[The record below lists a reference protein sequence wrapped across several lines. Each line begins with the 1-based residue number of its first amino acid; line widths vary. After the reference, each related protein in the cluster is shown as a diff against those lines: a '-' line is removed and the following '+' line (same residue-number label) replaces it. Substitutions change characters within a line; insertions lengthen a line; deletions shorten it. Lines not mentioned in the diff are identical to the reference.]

1 MLMNLETLLNK
12 VGDKMDDKILL
23 SHGSGGKQTNNLIS
37 DLFIKYF
44 DNETIRKM
52 NDSAQ
57 LNLDRNRIAF
67 TTDSFVVTP
76 SFFKGGNIGK
86 LAVCGTVN
94 DLAMS
99 GAKPLYLTSAFIIEE
114 GYSIESLEII
124 VKSMADTAKE
134 AGVQIVAGD
143 TKVVEKGGVDG
154 LFINTAGIGTI
165 YEGVNIEANKA
176 EAGDVVIVNGTLG
189 DHGMTI
195 MCERSG
201 IDIQGELKS
210 DCAPLNSLV
219 DSILNV
225 CKDIH
230 VLRDATRGGVAAVL
244 NEIAETSRVS
254 IELEEDAIPVS
265 EEVKGACELLGLDPL
280 YIANEGKLCCFVP
293 EKYADKVLEQMR
305 NHPLG
310 SNAKIIGK
318 VVAKVS
324 QKVYLKT
331 IIGGKRIVDMPS
343 GQQLPRI
350 C

>member
-1 MLMNLETLLNK
+1 ME
-12 VGDKMDDKILL
+12 DKISL

-44 DNETIRKM
+44 DNETIRQM

-57 LNLDRNRIAF
+57 LDLEHNRIAF

-94 DLAMS
+94 DLAVS

-114 GYSIESLEII
+114 GYSIESLEVI
-124 VKSMADTAKE
+124 VKSMAETAKK
-134 AGVQIVAGD
+134 AGIQIVAGD

-154 LFINTAGIGTI
+154 LFINTSGIGTI
-165 YEGVNIEANKA
+165 YEGVNIEANNA
-176 EAGDVVIVNGTLG
+176 EVGDVVIVNGTLG

-219 DSILNV
+219 DSILNI
-225 CKDIH
+225 CKDVH
-230 VLRDATRGGVAAVL
+230 VFRDATRGGVAAVL

-254 IELEEDAIPVS
+254 IELEEDYIPVS

-293 EKYADKVLEQMR
+293 EKYAHKVLEQMK

-318 VVAKVS
+318 VVAQVS

-331 IIGGKRIVDMPS
+331 IIGGKRIIDMPS

>member
-1 MLMNLETLLNK
+1 ME
-12 VGDKMDDKILL
+12 DKISL
-23 SHGSGGKQTNNLIS
+23 SHGSGGKQTNDLIS
-37 DLFIKYF
+37 NLFIKYF
-44 DNETIRKM
+44 DNEIIRQM

-57 LNLDRNRIAF
+57 LYLNNNRIAF

-76 SFFKGGNIGK
+76 AFFKGGDIGK

-114 GYSIESLEII
+114 GYPIENLETI
-124 VKSMADTAKE
+124 VKSMAEMAE
-134 AGVQIVAGD
+134 RAGVKIVAGD

-154 LFINTAGIGTI
+154 LFINTSGIGTI
-165 YEGVNIEANKA
+165 YEGINIEANKA

-219 DSILNV
+219 DSILDI
-225 CKDIH
+225 CKDVH

-254 IELEEDAIPVS
+254 IELEEDSIPIS

-293 EKYADKVLEQMR
+293 EKYAHKVLEQMR

-310 SNAKIIGK
+310 TKAEIIGK
-318 VVAKVS
+318 VVAEVS
-324 QKVYLKT
+324 QRVYLKT
-331 IIGGKRIVDMPS
+331 IIGGRRIVDMPS

>member
-1 MLMNLETLLNK
+1 MK
-12 VGDKMDDKILL
+12 GKISL
-23 SHGSGGKQTNNLIS
+23 SHGSGGKQTNILIN
-37 DLFIKYF
+37 DLFLKYF
-44 DNETIRKM
+44 RNEIINEM

-57 LNLDRNRIAF
+57 LKLDSGKIAF
-67 TTDSFVVTP
+67 TTDSFVVNP
-76 SFFKGGNIGK
+76 ILFYGGDIGK

-114 GYSIESLEII
+114 GFEVEKLEVI
-124 VKSMADTAKE
+124 VKSMADAARE
-134 AGVQIVAGD
+134 AEVQIIAGD

-154 LFINTAGIGTI
+154 LFINTSGIGTI
-165 YEGVNIEANKA
+165 YDNTNIKVNNAK
-176 EAGDVVIVNGTLG
+176 AGDVVIVNGTLG

-195 MCERSG
+195 LCQRSE
-201 IDIQGELKS
+201 IDIQGGLKS

-219 DSILNV
+219 DSMLKV
-225 CKDIH
+225 CPDMH

-244 NEIAETSRVS
+244 NEIADASNIS
-254 IELEEDAIPVS
+254 IELDESSIPIS
-265 EEVKGACELLGLDPL
+265 EEVRGCCELFGLDPL

-293 EKYADKVLEQMR
+293 EVCAKQVLEVMKK
-305 NHPLG
+305 HPLG
-310 SNAKIIGK
+310 TNAAIIGK
-318 VVAKVS
+318 VVEQVP

-343 GQQLPRI
+343 GEQLPRI

>member
-1 MLMNLETLLNK
+1 
-12 VGDKMDDKILL
+12 
-23 SHGSGGKQTNNLIS
+23 
-37 DLFIKYF
+37 
-44 DNETIRKM
+44 M

-57 LNLDRNRIAF
+57 LYLNNNRIAF

-76 SFFKGGNIGK
+76 AFFKGGDIGK

-114 GYSIESLEII
+114 GYPIENLETI
-124 VKSMADTAKE
+124 VKSMAEMAE
-134 AGVQIVAGD
+134 RAGVKIVAGD

-154 LFINTAGIGTI
+154 LFINTSGIGTI
-165 YEGVNIEANKA
+165 YEGINIEANKA

-219 DSILNV
+219 DSILDI
-225 CKDIH
+225 CKDVH

-254 IELEEDAIPVS
+254 IELEEDSIPIS

-293 EKYADKVLEQMR
+293 EKYAHKVLEQMR

-310 SNAKIIGK
+310 TKAEIIGK
-318 VVAKVS
+318 VVAEVS
-324 QKVYLKT
+324 QRVYLKT
-331 IIGGKRIVDMPS
+331 IIGGRRIVDMPS

>member
-1 MLMNLETLLNK
+1 MEEQ
-12 VGDKMDDKILL
+12 ILL

-37 DLFIKYF
+37 DLFLKYF
-44 DNETIRKM
+44 NNEIINEL

-57 LNLDRNRIAF
+57 LKLDSSKIAF
-67 TTDSFVVTP
+67 TTDSFVVNP
-76 SFFKGGNIGK
+76 IFFNGGDIGK

-114 GYSIESLEII
+114 GFSIEKLEVI
-124 VKSMADTAKE
+124 VKSMADAARE
-134 AGVQIVAGD
+134 AGVQIIAGD

-154 LFINTAGIGTI
+154 LFINTSGIGTI
-165 YEGVNIEANKA
+165 YENVKIKANNAK
-176 EAGDVVIVNGTLG
+176 AGDVVIVNGTLG

-195 MCERSG
+195 MCQRSG
-201 IDIQGELKS
+201 IDIYGELRS
-210 DCAPLNSLV
+210 DCASLNSLV
-219 DSILNV
+219 DSVIDV
-225 CKDIH
+225 CPEIH

-244 NEIAETSRVS
+244 NEIADISGVS
-254 IELEEDAIPVS
+254 IELEESSIPLC

-293 EKYADKVLEQMR
+293 EDYATQVLEQMKK
-305 NHPLG
+305 HPLG
-310 SNAKIIGK
+310 SDAAIIGR
-318 VVAKVS
+318 VVEQVS

>member
-1 MLMNLETLLNK
+1 ME
-12 VGDKMDDKILL
+12 DKILL

-44 DNETIRKM
+44 DNETIRQM

-57 LNLDRNRIAF
+57 LILDHNRIAF

-76 SFFKGGNIGK
+76 SFFKGGDIGK

-94 DLAMS
+94 DLAVS

-114 GYSIESLEII
+114 GYPIESLEVI
-124 VKSMADTAKE
+124 VKSMAETAIE

-154 LFINTAGIGTI
+154 LFINTSGIGTI
-165 YEGVNIEANKA
+165 YEGINIQANNA
-176 EAGDVVIVNGTLG
+176 DVGDVVIINGMLG

-201 IDIQGELKS
+201 IDIFGELKS

-219 DSILNV
+219 DSILNI

-318 VVAKVS
+318 VVEQVS

-331 IIGGKRIVDMPS
+331 IIGGRRIVDMPS

>member
-1 MLMNLETLLNK
+1 ME
-12 VGDKMDDKILL
+12 DKILL

-44 DNETIRKM
+44 DNETIRQM

-57 LNLDRNRIAF
+57 LNLEHNRIAF

-76 SFFKGGNIGK
+76 SFFKGGDIGK

-94 DLAMS
+94 DLAVS
-99 GAKPLYLTSAFIIEE
+99 GAKPRYLTSAFIIEE
-114 GYSIESLEII
+114 GYPIESLETI
-124 VKSMADTAKE
+124 VKSMAETAKE

-154 LFINTAGIGTI
+154 LFINTTGIGTI
-165 YEGVNIEANKA
+165 YEGVNIKANNA
-176 EAGDVVIVNGTLG
+176 EVGDVVIVNGMLG

-201 IDIQGELKS
+201 IDIYGELKS
-210 DCAPLNSLV
+210 DCAPLNTLV
-219 DSILNV
+219 DSILNI

-305 NHPLG
+305 NHQLG
-310 SNAKIIGK
+310 FNAKIIGK
-318 VVAKVS
+318 VVEQVS
-324 QKVYLKT
+324 QNVYLKT
-331 IIGGKRIVDMPS
+331 IIGGRRIVDMPS

>member
-1 MLMNLETLLNK
+1 ME
-12 VGDKMDDKILL
+12 DKISL

-44 DNETIRKM
+44 DNETIRQM

-57 LNLDRNRIAF
+57 LNLEHNRIAF

-76 SFFKGGNIGK
+76 SFFKGGDIGK

-94 DLAMS
+94 DLAVS

-114 GYSIESLEII
+114 GYPIESLETI
-124 VKSMADTAKE
+124 VKSMAETAKE

-165 YEGVNIEANKA
+165 YEDVNIKANNA

-210 DCAPLNSLV
+210 DCAPLNMLV
-219 DSILNV
+219 DSILNI

-310 SNAKIIGK
+310 FNAKIIGK
-318 VVAKVS
+318 VVEQVS
-324 QKVYLKT
+324 QNVYLKT
-331 IIGGKRIVDMPS
+331 IIGGRRIVDMPS

>member
-1 MLMNLETLLNK
+1 ME
-12 VGDKMDDKILL
+12 DKILL

-57 LNLDRNRIAF
+57 LNLNHNRIAF

-76 SFFKGGNIGK
+76 SFFKGGDIGK

-114 GYSIESLEII
+114 GYPIESLETI
-124 VKSMADTAKE
+124 VKSMAETAKE

-176 EAGDVVIVNGTLG
+176 EVGDVVIANGTLG

-201 IDIQGELKS
+201 IDI
-210 DCAPLNSLV
+210 
-219 DSILNV
+219 
-225 CKDIH
+225 
-230 VLRDATRGGVAAVL
+230 
-244 NEIAETSRVS
+244 
-254 IELEEDAIPVS
+254 
-265 EEVKGACELLGLDPL
+265 
-280 YIANEGKLCCFVP
+280 
-293 EKYADKVLEQMR
+293 
-305 NHPLG
+305 
-310 SNAKIIGK
+310 
-318 VVAKVS
+318 
-324 QKVYLKT
+324 
-331 IIGGKRIVDMPS
+331 
-343 GQQLPRI
+343 
-350 C
+350 

>member
-1 MLMNLETLLNK
+1 ME
-12 VGDKMDDKILL
+12 DKISL
-23 SHGSGGKQTNNLIS
+23 SHGSGGKQTNDLIS
-37 DLFIKYF
+37 NLFIKYF
-44 DNETIRKM
+44 DNEIIRQM

-57 LNLDRNRIAF
+57 LYLNNNRIAF

-76 SFFKGGNIGK
+76 AFFKGGDIGK

-114 GYSIESLEII
+114 GYPIENLETI
-124 VKSMADTAKE
+124 VKSMAEMAE
-134 AGVQIVAGD
+134 RAGVKIVAGD

-154 LFINTAGIGTI
+154 LFINTSGIGTI
-165 YEGVNIEANKA
+165 YEGINIEANKA

-219 DSILNV
+219 DSILDI
-225 CKDIH
+225 CKDVH

-254 IELEEDAIPVS
+254 IELEEDSIPIS

-293 EKYADKVLEQMR
+293 EKYAHKVLEQMR

-310 SNAKIIGK
+310 TKAEIIGK
-318 VVAKVS
+318 VVTEVS
-324 QKVYLKT
+324 QRVYLKT
-331 IIGGKRIVDMPS
+331 IIGGRRIVDMPS